1 MTVALECGFG
11 VSSMW
16 GGVPG
21 GFGRALCGQQD
32 SRAVSLQLPLGNSS
46 QTKLGLNHL
55 TLHTVHFD
63 EESLVVLLEPVGKQP
78 QGLVCCLDSACS

>member
-32 SRAVSLQLPLGNSS
+32 SSAVGLQLPLGNSS
-46 QTKLGLNHL
+46 QTKFGLDHL
-55 TLHTVHFD
+55 TLQTIDLNEVD
-63 EESLVVLLEPVGKQP
+63 LRPAANLSTGMMCSLDIAR
-78 QGLVCCLDSACS
+78 C